1 MRRLFLSTA
10 ILALAM
16 VPAVAGA
23 GGGGSISLCP
33 AYSSGTTVSV
43 LDSCFNGIAHTAPLG
58 ETLTVSND
66 GEIPHTLTAVDG
78 SFDTG
83 QLAPGETTTLSFDEA
98 GIYKV
103 FCTLHG
109 SVDGSGMAGLLIV
122 GEPDPVFAAAP
133 IDPQQIKSDVSTA
146 VADGNQSLVAT
157 VAGHE
162 RLLTG
167 LVAGQT
173 ALSQKLDRL
182 DSVPETATPIVVS
195 VPEAEGFTVL
205 AVAAGLGVGLA
216 LAALLAVLLRRR
228 FDARQGIRQH
238 PIEISQ
244 LPSEEKA
251 RITAVNTR

>member
-1 MRRLFLSTA
+1 MRRLFLLTT
-10 ILALAM
+10 ILVLAM
-16 VPAVAGA
+16 IPAVAGA

-33 AYSSGTTVSV
+33 AYSSGTTISV

-58 ETLTVSND
+58 DTLTVSND

-83 QLAPGETTTLSFDEA
+83 QLAPGETATLSFDEA

-122 GEPDPVFAAAP
+122 GEPDPAFVAAP
-133 IDPQQIKSDVSTA
+133 IDPQQIKSDVSAA
-146 VADGNQSLVAT
+146 VADGNQSLAAT

-167 LVAGQT
+167 LVQGQT
-173 ALSQKLDRL
+173 ELSQKLDRL
-182 DSVPETATPIVVS
+182 DSTPATPIVVS
-195 VPEAEGFTVL
+195 VPEAEGFTLL
-205 AVAAGLGVGLA
+205 AVAAGLGAGLA
-216 LAALLAVLLRRR
+216 LAALLALLLRRPR
-228 FDARQGIRQH
+228 PQ
-238 PIEISQ
+238 PIEVSQ
-244 LPSEEKA
+244 LPSEDREKA
-251 RITAVNTR
+251 KIVAVNTR